1 MSIIY
6 CHICD
11 KHIDTDYEEEHE
23 CEEQIIKRSDEEK

>member
-11 KHIDTDYEEEHE
+11 KHIDTDYQTMEEHE
-23 CEEQIIKRSDEEK
+23 IEEHNEDN